1 MKDPRIEKL
10 AKNLLT
16 YSVDLKE
23 NENILIE
30 VLGEEGLPLAKELV
44 EQAEEM
50 KARPYFNII
59 NYELLRIMLEN
70 ATEEQIKLYSK
81 HDEARMKDMD
91 AYIGIRAT
99 SNS

>member
-30 VLGEEGLPLAKELV
+30 ILGEEGLPLAKELV
-44 EQAEEM
+44 RQAENM
-50 KARPYFNII
+50 KARTPVRHNVMFDI
-59 NYELLRIMLEN
+59 NKKEG
-70 ATEEQIKLYSK
+70 K
-81 HDEARMKDMD
+81 HNDK
-91 AYIGIRAT
+91 
-99 SNS
+99 

>member
-1 MKDPRIEKL
+1 MRDPRIEKL

-44 EQAEEM
+44 RQ
-50 KARPYFNII
+50 YV
-59 NYELLRIMLEN
+59 
-70 ATEEQIKLYSK
+70 
-81 HDEARMKDMD
+81 
-91 AYIGIRAT
+91 
-99 SNS
+99 